1 MFHFHFLFFS
11 ISKHP
16 MPFYYYH
23 KQNLLLLRMVSHLLL
38 FSNLPPFLAFTK
50 SLQPQ
55 TIGLQNSFIKYI
67 HNEEADAYCDK
78 ICLFVLFVVVV
89 VDRDLTTSLPK
100 IHYLCLLEQVA
111 IVIVNKQH
119 LSSKLALLYLTF
131 KSRNES
137 HSFASTISKE
147 AN

>member
-1 MFHFHFLFFS
+1 
-11 ISKHP
+11 
-16 MPFYYYH
+16 
-23 KQNLLLLRMVSHLLL
+23 MVSHLLL